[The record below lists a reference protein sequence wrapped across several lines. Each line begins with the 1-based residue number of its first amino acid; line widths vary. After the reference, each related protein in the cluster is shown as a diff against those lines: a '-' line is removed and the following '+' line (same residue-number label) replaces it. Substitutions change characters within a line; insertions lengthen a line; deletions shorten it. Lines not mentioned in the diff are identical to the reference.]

1 MHDYELKHL
10 QQQLDRLNNDVSKQ
24 KTGNF
29 IWLIILS
36 NLLFLFFVAHV
47 GLKRDV
53 NELINLVNQKHVPGN
68 PLKKPMV

>member
-1 MHDYELKHL
+1 MHEYELKHL

-24 KTGNF
+24 KTSNF

-36 NLLFLFFVAHV
+36 NLLFVFFVAHV

-53 NELINLVNQKHVPGN
+53 NGIIKNTELKTCLSSSND
-68 PLKKPMV
+68 KPSN